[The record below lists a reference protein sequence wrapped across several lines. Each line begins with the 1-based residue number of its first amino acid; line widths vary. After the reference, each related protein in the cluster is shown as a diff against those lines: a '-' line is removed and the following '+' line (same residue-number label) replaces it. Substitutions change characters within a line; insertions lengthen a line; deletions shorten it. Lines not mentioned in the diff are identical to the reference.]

1 MTQTPT
7 EPPQATTR
15 SDSPL
20 HPCDILMNLI
30 VALLAPMFLSVAGG
44 DIAHARMAAI
54 GTVNAYRIRNQ
65 ADLIAIAQIIGFG
78 LAALGSLSLSM
89 ADDISLSMTLRLRG
103 NANALNRSAEHNR
116 RALTASHA
124 TDRSLIMP
132 RQPRNLKTNPPRQNH
147 DVDNAELTAGMA
159 AANNAVADGQE
170 PLPTEQQPAN
180 QAPTPA
186 PAPAADVAAAQK
198 TNAAQDTAAPAQT
211 TGAATQKTNAMAEK
225 AAEKRHHEM
234 WAIAMVKEASEITAS
249 IPSLPQAERRAA
261 TIRAAVLGSTANEL
275 LTGASSPSPIHRNHG
290 TPGRPNTI

>member
-1 MTQTPT
+1 
-7 EPPQATTR
+7 
-15 SDSPL
+15 
-20 HPCDILMNLI
+20 
-30 VALLAPMFLSVAGG
+30 
-44 DIAHARMAAI
+44 
-54 GTVNAYRIRNQ
+54 
-65 ADLIAIAQIIGFG
+65 
-78 LAALGSLSLSM
+78 
-89 ADDISLSMTLRLRG
+89 
-103 NANALNRSAEHNR
+103 
-116 RALTASHA
+116 
-124 TDRSLIMP
+124 MP

-261 TIRAAVLGSTANEL
+261 AIRAAVLGSTANEL
-275 LTGASSPSPIHRNHG
+275 LTGASSPRPVPRDHG
-290 TPGRPNTI
+290 ISGRPNTI